1 MSVKERIFHSLL
13 FEVIALFLLAG
24 LAYLITQQDP
34 LKMTGLAVTISLIA
48 MAWNYL
54 FNLGFDRVYGSDR
67 LSRTLMM
74 RIGHGIAFEIGM
86 LVFSFP
92 VIMWV
97 LQLDFWTVLVLDFG
111 AVLFFL
117 VYAVIFNWVYD
128 IVRARYFSPTYS
140 SLSEAK

>member
-1 MSVKERIFHSLL
+1 
-13 FEVIALFLLAG
+13 
-24 LAYLITQQDP
+24 
-34 LKMTGLAVTISLIA
+34 MTGLAVTISLIA